1 MMKSKSAQKI
11 KLTSYD
17 DLFGTNEQ
25 PSGEVVTSVPINLFH
40 AFKDHPFRVVDD
52 EKMQETVESV
62 KKYGIL
68 MPGIVRP
75 HPENGYEV
83 IAGHRRWRACELAG
97 LDEMPVIVRDL
108 DDDAAT
114 VIMVDTNIQRED
126 ILPSEKAYAYKM
138 KYEAMKHQGS
148 KAEKNT
154 ADLVG
159 ETAGD
164 SGRTVQRYIRLTEL
178 VQELLDYVDAK
189 KIPMVIGEKLSYLK
203 QQEQLWLVNAI
214 TNSGVF
220 PSKIQA
226 EQLKQNSES
235 GELTEGSIYATL
247 VRKGNGKVNVTISA
261 KKINDYFPPT
271 YTKAQIAEVIYTL
284 LDKWKQEEREVGLA
298 DAENTV

>member
-1 MMKSKSAQKI
+1 M
-11 KLTSYD
+11 
-17 DLFGTNEQ
+17 
-25 PSGEVVTSVPINLFH
+25 
-40 AFKDHPFRVVDD
+40 
-52 EKMQETVESV
+52 
-62 KKYGIL
+62 
-68 MPGIVRP
+68 
-75 HPENGYEV
+75 
-83 IAGHRRWRACELAG
+83 
-97 LDEMPVIVRDL
+97 
-108 DDDAAT
+108 
-114 VIMVDTNIQRED
+114 IMVDTNIQRED
-126 ILPSEKAYAYKM
+126 ILLSEKAYAYKM

-154 ADLVG
+154 ADMVG

-203 QQEQLWLVNAI
+203 HQEQLWLVNAI
-214 TNSGVF
+214 TNSGMF

-235 GELTEGSIYATL
+235 GELTEGGIYAIL
-247 VRKGNGKVNVTISA
+247 VRKENGKVNVTISA

-271 YTKAQIAEVIYTL
+271 YTKAQIEEVIYML
-284 LDKWKQEEREVGLA
+284 LDKWKQEEREGGLA

>member
-1 MMKSKSAQKI
+1 
-11 KLTSYD
+11 
-17 DLFGTNEQ
+17 
-25 PSGEVVTSVPINLFH
+25 
-40 AFKDHPFRVVDD
+40 
-52 EKMQETVESV
+52 
-62 KKYGIL
+62 
-68 MPGIVRP
+68 
-75 HPENGYEV
+75 
-83 IAGHRRWRACELAG
+83 
-97 LDEMPVIVRDL
+97 
-108 DDDAAT
+108 
-114 VIMVDTNIQRED
+114 
-126 ILPSEKAYAYKM
+126 M

-203 QQEQLWLVNAI
+203 HQEQLWLVNAI
-214 TNSGVF
+214 TNSGMF

-235 GELTEGSIYATL
+235 GDMTEGGIYAIL
-247 VRKGNGKVNVTISA
+247 VRKENGKANVTIPA

-271 YTKAQIAEVIYTL
+271 YTKAQIEEVIYML
-284 LDKWKQEEREVGLA
+284 LDKWKQEGREGGLA